1 LDLLTKIEEQLA
13 LIMKDIKTTTT
24 LPSGYIYY
32 NDVTITNIE
41 DECVA
46 TSAGNFPTVSVYQK
60 PNENILSGTQHA
72 YENEVFFELV
82 GSVSLDDPV
91 DTPRF
96 AINKK
101 MNELLSDIKAVLSNN
116 NSLNCSCEL
125 VEVLNSTRKY
135 NNDGDEFR
143 AGDLIV
149 NLRVSYTQSR
159 LNPNT
164 RCVV

>member
-1 LDLLTKIEEQLA
+1 MDLLTNIEKQLA
-13 LIMKDIKTTTT
+13 LIMKDIKKTTT

-32 NDVTITNIE
+32 NTVDITNIE
-41 DECVA
+41 DECVVA
-46 TSAGNFPTVSVYQK
+46 DRGSFPTVSVYQE

-72 YENEVFFELV
+72 YENEVFFKLV
-82 GSVSLDDPV
+82 GSVSNDNPV

-101 MNELLSDIKAVLSNN
+101 MNELLADIKAVLSNN
-116 NSLNCSCEL
+116 NDLNCSCEL
-125 VEVLNSTRKY
+125 VEILNSNRKY

-164 RCVV
+164 RCSA